1 MFVPA
6 YRGAASE
13 RRGGRYRGH
22 RRKAQFPSGDKE
34 AVIYWVEVD
43 ASQVKKFAEFD
54 LAPVGILDLWRLLS
68 MSA

>member
-43 ASQVKKFAEFD
+43 AS
-54 LAPVGILDLWRLLS
+54 
-68 MSA
+68 